1 MLDSG
6 REHSTTDRSRQGCDD
21 YRSVITDSRECS
33 AGRSM
38 LLLGIPVDATEP
50 RNVRLILVKN
60 AQQWQK
66 TLYH

>member
-21 YRSVITDSRECS
+21 YRSVITDSRERS
-33 AGRSM
+33 TGRGM